1 MYLLGTLYYKISR
14 DLQYFLISHFAQFKL
29 GVFLI
34 PNGALFHSMA
44 VSLLKL
50 SLAALDLAS
59 SFQIFIELALMFLP
73 WSSLPWMLDSS
84 WIGNNYARPFRFL
97 E

>member
-1 MYLLGTLYYKISR
+1 MALMAQRQLHNLY
-14 DLQYFLISHFAQFKL
+14 FQFI
-29 GVFLI
+29 VI
-34 PNGALFHSMA
+34 GALFHSLA